1 MQPTSTTGQSGQSHD
16 MASMPMATPM
26 DLFVHELSDMLS
38 AEQLIT
44 QMLRVASDAASNA
57 QLKQGLQHHQEETQR
72 HAQNLQQALQ
82 VLGQQPHPVTC
93 HAAEGLMQSL
103 QEGIQSSQSNIVTDG
118 LIAAGAIK
126 TENLEIASY
135 MGLVQKAQL
144 MGQTEVAQLLQ
155 QNLEQEERM
164 LQRGIEIG
172 QALDQQSAQSMG
184 GMAMQDQ
191 MGSSAQV

>member
-1 MQPTSTTGQSGQSHD
+1 

-44 QMLRVASDAASNA
+44 QMLGVASEAASNA
-57 QLKQGLQHHQEETQR
+57 QLKQGLQHHQEETRR

-103 QEGIQSSQSNIVTDG
+103 QEGIQSSQSNMVTDG